1 MSTVLTVLLIAFCL
15 QGLVKFAVGF
25 LVPYE
30 TRINRIASYY
40 RRDGRVIGIYD
51 SVTLVVMAVLVVLL
65 LVTEM
70 QYLSFVTGLVV
81 GMLVIQIF
89 FHRFSKPLPAD
100 RHRNLPHRSCS
111 PPRRQPGPVVFRRP
125 RSAEAAMVG
134 GPPVGCAGTGRRHAR
149 YPLRGTH
156 HLGERLPHVQRRR
169 RRMVHRTSTN
179 HGSPRST
186 WAATP

>member
-81 GMLVIQIF
+81 GMLTIQIF

-100 RHRNLPHRSCS
+100 RAPEPPA
-111 PPRRQPGPVVFRRP
+111 PPRKVMSYAIQANPGLAWREIVFMTLVFLWALYQLI
-125 RSAEAAMVG
+125 AE
-134 GPPVGCAGTGRRHAR
+134 
-149 YPLRGTH
+149 L
-156 HLGERLPHVQRRR
+156 LG
-169 RRMVHRTSTN
+169 
-179 HGSPRST
+179 
-186 WAATP
+186 